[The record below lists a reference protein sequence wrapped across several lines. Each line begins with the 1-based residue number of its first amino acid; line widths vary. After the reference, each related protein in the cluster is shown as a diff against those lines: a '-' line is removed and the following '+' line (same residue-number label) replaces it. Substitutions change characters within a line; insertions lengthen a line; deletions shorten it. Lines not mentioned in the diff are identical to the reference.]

1 MNGLH
6 ELAQIERLFTQ
17 PGDSLAISLRERPE
31 FARLH
36 QRADDGRVLAL
47 TGRHDEKVE
56 AAGQILGTS
65 RCFRR

>member
-6 ELAQIERLFTQ
+6 ELTQIERLFTQ
-17 PGDSLAISLRERPE
+17 PGNSLAISLRERPE

-47 TGRHDEKVE
+47 AGRHGEKVE
-56 AAGQILGTS
+56 TTG
-65 RCFRR
+65 